1 MRKDK
6 REGRFVKKIGDK
18 ENEWEEK
25 KMKNYELRKREKKWI
40 EEEVY
45 YEESGERVKGKVEV
59 EKVVM
64 KRVRNKEYKGR
75 ICGVVYKKSE
85 WINEWKF

>member
-25 KMKNYELRKREKKWI
+25 KMKNYELRKREKK
-40 EEEVY
+40 
-45 YEESGERVKGKVEV
+45 
-59 EKVVM
+59 
-64 KRVRNKEYKGR
+64 
-75 ICGVVYKKSE
+75 
-85 WINEWKF
+85 

>member
-1 MRKDK
+1 M
-6 REGRFVKKIGDK
+6 
-18 ENEWEEK
+18 
-25 KMKNYELRKREKKWI
+25 
-40 EEEVY
+40 
-45 YEESGERVKGKVEV
+45 KGKVEV

-85 WINEWKF
+85 WINE